1 MKQARSHRDR
11 GPSQRQLRVGE
22 LIRHTLADLLERGE
36 IHDPELAGIV
46 VTVTEVRPSP
56 DLRSA
61 MVYVMPLGGGHEA
74 ETLEALSRAA
84 PYLRRRVAAAV
95 DLRFAPQ
102 LRFALDTTFDSAA
115 RIERLLHSP
124 EVARDL
130 APEPGAAKAA
140 KKRAKRNRDDGA

>member
-1 MKQARSHRDR
+1 
-11 GPSQRQLRVGE
+11 VGE

-61 MVYVMPLGGGHEA
+61 TVYVMPLGGGHEA
-74 ETLEALSRAA
+74 EALEALTRAA
-84 PYLRRRVAAAV
+84 PYLRRRVAARIE
-95 DLRFAPQ
+95 LRFAPE
-102 LRFALDTTFDSAA
+102 LRFALDTTFDEAG
-115 RIERLLHSP
+115 RIERLLRSP

-130 APEPGAAKAA
+130 APEPGAAK
-140 KKRAKRNRDDGA
+140 KKRAKRTRGDGA